1 MIEHRKGIS
10 IAVLLIMAPP
20 LVTLIATAHQMI
32 GTGGEGLIR
41 PTAVT
46 AAAPSATPAA
56 AAPAA
61 GTAAPSSG
69 AAAPATAG
77 KPASGSAPAAA
88 PGGASSGA
96 SNSTPA
102 TPTATSPAGSPQAAA
117 PLKPPTPVPGR
128 SALDFSASRPDWEGF
143 LRGADPEAGKLLA
156 ANGKPGAGVQACVAC
171 HGPAG
176 ITPTGGI
183 FPNLAGLS
191 SDYLAKQLADFRS
204 GTRIQPLMNT
214 IARGLTEQEIGQVA
228 AYYGTLAGPPL
239 HVGEF
244 GGETA
249 RKLDQQGD
257 GSRALPACANCHGLR
272 GMGEGPLLPRLA
284 GQSREYFTDQMNAF
298 RNGSR
303 QNDDVGVMRAFSQRL
318 TPSEIDALAQ
328 YYAGPPPQPK

>member
-1 MIEHRKGIS
+1 MIEHRKGIT

-20 LVTLIATAHQMI
+20 AVTLIATAHQMI
-32 GTGGEGLIR
+32 GTGGDGLIR
-41 PTAVT
+41 AAAVT
-46 AAAPSATPAA
+46 ASAPPSQAP

-61 GTAAPSSG
+61 A
-69 AAAPATAG
+69 
-77 KPASGSAPAAA
+77 SAPASAA
-88 PGGASSGA
+88 
-96 SNSTPA
+96 TPA
-102 TPTATSPAGSPQAAA
+102 SAPAPAPASAPQTPVPPPASAA
-117 PLKPPTPVPGR
+117 LKPPAPVPGR
-128 SALDFSASRPDWEGF
+128 SALDFSASRPAWEGF
-143 LRGADPEAGKLLA
+143 LRGADPEAGKQLA
-156 ANGKPGAGVQACVAC
+156 ANGKPGAGVQACIAC

-191 SDYLAKQLADFRS
+191 SEYLAKQLADFRS
-204 GTRIQPLMNT
+204 GTRVQPLMNT

-228 AYYGTLAGPPL
+228 AYYGTLAGPPM

-244 GGETA
+244 GGEAA
-249 RKLDQQGD
+249 RKLDVQGD

-272 GMGEGPLLPRLA
+272 GLGEGPLLPRLA
-284 GQSREYFTDQMNAF
+284 GQSKEYFTDQMNAF

-318 TPSEIDALAQ
+318 TDSEIEALAL

>member
-1 MIEHRKGIS
+1 MIEHRKGIT

-32 GTGGEGLIR
+32 GTGGDGLIR
-41 PTAVT
+41 ASAVT
-46 AAAPSATPAA
+46 APPAPPPAAKPAA

-61 GTAAPSSG
+61 PA
-69 AAAPATAG
+69 AAAPA
-77 KPASGSAPAAA
+77 PSPAAA
-88 PGGASSGA
+88 
-96 SNSTPA
+96 T
-102 TPTATSPAGSPQAAA
+102 AAA
-117 PLKPPTPVPGR
+117 APVPGR

-143 LRGADPEAGKLLA
+143 LRGADPEAGKQLA
-156 ANGKPGAGVQACVAC
+156 ANGKPGAGVQACIAC

-183 FPNLAGLS
+183 FPNLAGLTQE
-191 SDYLAKQLADFRS
+191 YLTKQLADFRS
-204 GTRIQPLMNT
+204 GTRVQPLMNT
-214 IARGLTEQEIGQVA
+214 IARALTEQEIGQVA

-244 GGETA
+244 GGEAA
-249 RKLDQQGD
+249 RKLDLQGD
-257 GSRALPACANCHGLR
+257 GARALPACANCHGLR

-284 GQSREYFTDQMNAF
+284 GQSKEYFTDQMNAF

-318 TPSEIDALAQ
+318 TDSDIEALAL
-328 YYAGPPPQPK
+328 YYAGPPPTPK